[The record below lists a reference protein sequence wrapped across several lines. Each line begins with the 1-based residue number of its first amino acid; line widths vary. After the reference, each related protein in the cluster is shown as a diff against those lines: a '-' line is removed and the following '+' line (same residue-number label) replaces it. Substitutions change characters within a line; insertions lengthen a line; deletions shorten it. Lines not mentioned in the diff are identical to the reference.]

1 MKWGEQR
8 GSGDGVGGGQELFGK
23 LSLLAFVQSLEVS
36 LLKWTHFPP
45 PAPLQRMESSAVL
58 FQHLSCQLQMLV
70 HMVGLHHSLVCCAW
84 SLQAELLRDTWGW
97 RGACSYFCLSLSFS
111 KLGFFSPITI
121 GFEKVKFNFF
131 SCPPPMFF
139 LFYFVLLWF
148 DCYRFK
154 YQDTLGTSKQ
164 IHPKNLTVLR
174 T

>member
-1 MKWGEQR
+1 MVWEVAR
-8 GSGDGVGGGQELFGK
+8 SSLGSYLFLPLFKALRFPFSNG
-23 LSLLAFVQSLEVS
+23 LI
-36 LLKWTHFPP
+36 PP

-111 KLGFFSPITI
+111 KLGFF
-121 GFEKVKFNFF
+121 
-131 SCPPPMFF
+131 PPSQLDLKKLSSISFPAPHLCF
-139 LFYFVLLWF
+139 FYFIL
-148 DCYRFK
+148 CY
-154 YQDTLGTSKQ
+154 YG
-164 IHPKNLTVLR
+164 LTVIVSNTKIHLEQVNRSILR

>member
-23 LSLLAFVQSLEVS
+23 LSLLAFVQSLEIS
-36 LLKWTHFPP
+36 ILKWTHSP

-111 KLGFFSPITI
+111 KLGFF
-121 GFEKVKFNFF
+121 
-131 SCPPPMFF
+131 PPSQLDLKKLSSISFPAPHLCFF

>member
-1 MKWGEQR
+1 MSREGLEMVWEVAR
-8 GSGDGVGGGQELFGK
+8 SSLGSYLFLPLFKALRFPFSNG
-23 LSLLAFVQSLEVS
+23 LI
-36 LLKWTHFPP
+36 PP

-164 IHPKNLTVLR
+164 IRPKNLTVLR